1 MFLKFG
7 KINCYEKKRCVIKKR
22 KIEISVTVAIASFS
36 FAYCLLKKPPLAEL
50 RNIKILQINVSPK
63 TNAYVNKQ
71 QQTEEVL
78 QKYHFFYQFFREF

>member
-1 MFLKFG
+1 M
-7 KINCYEKKRCVIKKR
+7 RDKKR

-71 QQTEEVL
+71 HQTEEGCKSTTFSTNFLENFNLVYST
-78 QKYHFFYQFFREF
+78 KNSTIYY